1 MIAVPHVGQLL
12 RHPCSQN
19 EPFLP
24 TQRRV
29 CHLRPSKIRTCALS
43 SLKPRH
49 QRVRRNIRALR
60 VRTYRMQSACQ
71 NTNQCVFQQWK
82 IFSYNRLS
90 WSDNFLQLLSFSP
103 GTILTPVPIGT
114 RKPGELATTLFQ
126 VRELTLIF

>member
-1 MIAVPHVGQLL
+1 MISVPHVGQLL

-19 EPFLP
+19 EPLLP

-29 CHLRPSKIRTCALS
+29 CHLRPSKIRTCAMS

-49 QRVRRNIRALR
+49 QRVRRNIRSLR
-60 VRTYRMQSACQ
+60 VRTISDAICLPKD
-71 NTNQCVFQQWK
+71 QCSFQQWK
-82 IFSYNRLS
+82 LFSFNRLS
-90 WSDNFLQLLSFSP
+90 WRDSFLQLLSFSP

-126 VRELTLIF
+126 VRELTLNF